1 MYLFI
6 YLFIYLNLRIA
17 IVVGGPILLK
27 NIWRELDTLILLEL
41 LKNQIK
47 IKQINLISYPGT

>member
-17 IVVGGPILLK
+17 IVVGGPIILK

-47 IKQINLISYPGT
+47 IKQINLISYPAT

>member
-1 MYLFI
+1 MYLFL

>member
-17 IVVGGPILLK
+17 IVVGGPIFLK

>member
-27 NIWRELDTLILLEL
+27 NIWRELDTLILLAL

>member
-17 IVVGGPILLK
+17 IVVGGPIILK